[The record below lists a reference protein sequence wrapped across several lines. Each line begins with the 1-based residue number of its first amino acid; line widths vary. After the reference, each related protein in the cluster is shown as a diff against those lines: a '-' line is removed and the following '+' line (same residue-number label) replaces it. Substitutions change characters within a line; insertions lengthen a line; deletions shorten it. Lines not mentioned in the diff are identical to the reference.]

1 MRGTQLGQQ
10 NVWLWVAAPTRCKC
24 AHLASP
30 GLSPLSI
37 PGCFTALPARGRAP
51 ASPGAMSWLTSK
63 LLLPFPQPCPIFPPA
78 PQGSAPSLPT
88 HPFCSSRS
96 RTGALALRRLLPSH
110 AGPHELRGRHGG
122 QWDHSTGA
130 HREQSQ
136 PGPPRAL
143 RGAKESCLDLFLQH
157 QTALIVLPSLN
168 SFDQIPPQMLHY
180 FARKQGRA
188 NQSIITQL
196 IPLLF
201 L

>member
-10 NVWLWVAAPTRCKC
+10 NVRLWVAAPTCCEC
-24 AHLASP
+24 AHPASP
-30 GLSPLSI
+30 GLSPISS
-37 PGCFTALPARGRAP
+37 PSCFTALPARGRAP
-51 ASPGAMSWLTSK
+51 TFPRAMSWLTSK
-63 LLLPFPQPCPIFPPA
+63 LLLPFPQPRPIFPPA

-88 HPFCSSRS
+88 HPICSSRS
-96 RTGALALRRLLPSH
+96 CTGTLALRRPLPSH
-110 AGPHELRGRHGG
+110 VGPHELRGGRGA
-122 QWDHSTGA
+122 QWDGSTGA

-136 PGPPRAL
+136 PSPPWAL
-143 RGAKESCLDLFLQH
+143 RGAKESCSDLFLQH

-168 SFDQIPPQMLHY
+168 SLDQIPPQMLHY
-180 FARKQGRA
+180 FAQKQGRA